1 MSDTRQ
7 YHANAPAPAE
17 ATAPRRLRVCLLAVG
32 VIAALAHV
40 LGTMQPV
47 FTDEFLV
54 LGNFWDYVQNRTIIP
69 EHTNYPAFFSYMVAP
84 ANALFFGASIALGLP
99 PSIYDFS
106 EWMMLRPELG
116 MWPARLVSTVCWAVC
131 AWAVYR
137 LALETIGARR
147 AAAIAAAAFAS
158 AFGLLEY
165 SGYGLP
171 DIAMM
176 MWTTLS
182 LVYALQILRSERPV
196 RDAAI
201 GGGLAGL
208 AMATKYSAI
217 AIAPAL
223 LAAILLARVE
233 TRGVRLRMLG
243 AMAGVAVA
251 AFIVAC
257 PGWILAPGS
266 YWSGLA
272 FERAHMAKGHL
283 GFFGA
288 PVLGQLEL
296 LFEVDPVLLIAGLA
310 GAAAWA
316 LRGSRRRA
324 LLLLAIAGAGV
335 FAMAAPAKKQS
346 LQYIFTLYP
355 LLAVFTA
362 GGLEAVTASYRRPA
376 TALLVAALLLTAS
389 WGLVWG
395 YRVALLPDSLVLG
408 RQWINAR
415 VPADATI
422 AVDWIDVPRLISED
436 ELETLRSDLRTE
448 MVRNAYEGLRGFET
462 VKMANAE
469 PSYRTREFL
478 QSTPA
483 TWLVTSSTCYD
494 RFFEFG
500 RFTRLPPP
508 EDSQLRGEFL
518 LKRDF
523 YHALRDGYAGWKLE
537 HEVFTGNGPTVR
549 IYRRADAAAPLP

>member
-1 MSDTRQ
+1 MSETRQ
-7 YHANAPAPAE
+7 DRENAPTPAE
-17 ATAPRRLRVCLLAVG
+17 STAARLLRAFLLAVG
-32 VIAALAHV
+32 LIAALAHV
-40 LGTMQPV
+40 LGTLQPV
-47 FTDEFLV
+47 FADEFLV
-54 LGNFWDYVQNRTIIP
+54 LGNFRDYLQNRTIVP
-69 EHTNYPAFFSYMVAP
+69 GHTNYPAFFSYMVAP
-84 ANALFFGASIALGLP
+84 VNALFFGVSIALGLP
-99 PSIYDFS
+99 PSAHDFS
-106 EWMMLRPELG
+106 EWMMLRPELA
-116 MWPARLVSTVCWAVC
+116 MWPARLVSTICWSVC

-137 LALETIGARR
+137 LALEALGARR
-147 AAAIAAAAFAS
+147 AAVIAAAAFAS

-171 DIAMM
+171 DVAMM

-182 LVYALQILRSERPV
+182 LVYALVILRSERPV
-196 RDAAI
+196 RDAAVA
-201 GGGLAGL
+201 GALAGL

-217 AIAPAL
+217 ASAPAL
-223 LAAILLARVE
+223 LAAILLARVK
-233 TRGVRLRMLG
+233 TRGVRARMLG
-243 AMAGVAVA
+243 ALAGAAVA

-283 GFFGA
+283 GFFGT

-296 LFEVDPVLLIAGLA
+296 LSEVDPVLLIAGLG
-310 GAAAWA
+310 GAAMWA
-316 LRGSRRRA
+316 LRGSQRRG
-324 LLLLAIAGAGV
+324 LLLLAIAAAGV

-362 GGLEAVTASYRRPA
+362 GGLAAMASRYRRPA
-376 TALLVAALLLTAS
+376 TALLVAALVLTAS
-389 WGLVWG
+389 WGLLRG
-395 YRVALLPDSLVLG
+395 YRVALLPDSLMLG

-415 VPADATI
+415 VPSDATI
-422 AVDWIDVPRLISED
+422 AVDWMDVPRLISED
-436 ELETLRSDLRTE
+436 ELATLRGDLRTT

-462 VKMANAE
+462 VEMAPGE
-469 PSYRTREFL
+469 PFWRTREFL
-478 QSTPA
+478 RSTPA
-483 TWLVTSSTCYD
+483 EWLVTSSTCYD

-523 YHALRDGYAGWKLE
+523 YQALRDGYAGWRLE
-537 HEVFTGNGPTVR
+537 HEVFTGNGPTVQ
-549 IYRRADAAAPLP
+549 IYRRAEAAAPLP